1 MNKISK
7 KIVALV
13 TMAAFV
19 LTLVPAAAF
28 AAELPKTGDPLNSS
42 IETAYANPDL
52 AIGEAVK
59 VTANIYASDNT
70 TAAQMTGVKIWA
82 EDKDGRITK
91 AAHFY
96 AAASD
101 GSQGTEWNSPG
112 ILADGVV
119 SGTLDN
125 GQQFYVSFDAAGEY
139 TIHVGQVQKQP
150 DGSDK
155 VVEVNYTE
163 GYNTVN
169 VAARTANS
177 IKFTKEDGVSN
188 LPTNEDNVVTLDI
201 LNNFAGFEIN
211 GVDTLTIKGKV
222 TDKDGNPID
231 NATVNL
237 ASSKSSVVLK
247 KTEVTTNNQGEF
259 EVEFS
264 MSDYVNATIDVTCGD
279 LNYTLKVVASQSQ
292 AEDITTTLENGYVL
306 AGNDSNWNKGDYRT
320 FSDAVQFKITDK
332 KGEAITSDLSA
343 TEPAFG
349 IGNVAGY
356 QHEDFVSVDDKPA
369 KSTLTADDL
378 IVVWDETNSVY
389 TLKYKSGDA
398 AKDLVPGE
406 YTVSVALLSDD
417 NATAT
422 FNVAKYGTTKD
433 LVLNMYEKTTG
444 KTEQQDPYAAITD
457 EIALG
462 SDLKVEAKYVDENG
476 IKIPATK
483 VEYGVDGKAV
493 TGAYD
498 AVQYRIAANT
508 VANESLIGT
517 TIYVKA
523 YDSSVKKLVEKELT
537 VVDAYNTY
545 SLAFDPVKGDANKDN
560 TVNVSVVDADENLAN
575 KVDGNLYAY
584 VADQSNADAK
594 VSVEVAKD
602 VEDGK
607 GKLTIF
613 SDKETTVDVVVAVKS
628 GTAIYA
634 KTLEYTV
641 GKEDALANTS
651 VVMTIGSSD
660 FVVNNQVVTMEDAA
674 PYVAN
679 DRTYVPF
686 RALGEALGAEVEW
699 DNDAR
704 TVTYTLGDTKIV
716 MTIGEKTYTVN
727 GEEKTMDVAPEIT
740 SDRTYV
746 PVRFV
751 GEALGFKVT
760 ALYAADNTTA
770 SVVFQ
775 K

>member
-19 LTLVPAAAF
+19 LTLVPFAAF
-28 AAELPKTGDPLNSS
+28 AASEGDPAYSS
-42 IETAYANPDL
+42 IETAYANPSVE
-52 AIGEAVK
+52 IGEAVK
-59 VTANIYASDNT
+59 VTANIYASDNQ
-70 TAAQMTGVKIWA
+70 TATIMNNVKIWA
-82 EDKDGRITK
+82 TDKDGRITK
-91 AAHFY
+91 SATFY
-96 AAASD
+96 GANETTGEKDSAWPI
-101 GSQGTEWNSPG
+101 T
-112 ILADGVV
+112 DGVV
-119 SGTLDN
+119 TGSLKND
-125 GQQFYVSFDAAGEY
+125 QKFYVSFDAAGDY

-169 VAARTANS
+169 VASRTADT
-177 IKFTKEDGVSN
+177 IKFTKEDGISN
-188 LPTNEDNVVTLDI
+188 LPVQDNVVTLDI

-222 TDKDGNPID
+222 TDENSNPVY
-231 NATVNL
+231 NAKVELT
-237 ASSKSSVVLK
+237 SSKSSVVLK
-247 KTEVTTNNQGEF
+247 KTEVYTDNQGVF

-264 MSDYVNATIDVTCGD
+264 MSDFVNATIDVTCGD

-306 AGNDSNWNKGDYRT
+306 AGNDSNWNSDYRT

-332 KGEAITSDLSA
+332 KGEAINSDLSA

-356 QHEDFVSVDDKPA
+356 QHEDFVSVDAKPA

-378 IVVWDETNSVY
+378 IVVWDATNGVY
-389 TLKYKSGDA
+389 TLKYNSASEQA

-406 YTVSVALLSDD
+406 YTVSVALLSGD

-433 LVLNMYEKTTG
+433 LAVTLQAKPYGSNE
-444 KTEQQDPYAAITD
+444 TEYFNIDD

-462 SDLKVEAKYVDENG
+462 DDLRIVSEYVDENG
-476 IKIPATK
+476 IKIPASK
-483 VEYGVDGKAV
+483 AEYGADGKAV
-493 TGAYD
+493 EGRYSNLGLPALTNVFKLAS
-498 AVQYRIAANT
+498 NT
-508 VANESLIGT
+508 IANESLIGT
-517 TIYVKA
+517 KINVTV

-575 KVDGNLYAY
+575 KVDGTLYAY

-740 SDRTYV
+740 GERTYV